1 MGILSTM
8 GILGTIVLAAG
19 VVVLLLLIA
28 LGLVAIVMSDQA
40 ERRTVLAVVVIGGLS
55 LLLLLLCCGTVVGL
69 AWYFT
74 TQTSAPAPVPPPARP
89 VPPPV
94 PRPLVTTASI
104 SLVPDSATV
113 AQGESIYVTIYIT
126 DATGLYGVEVHLTHD
141 DGLSAG
147 GLVPGTCA
155 NDFVALSRTAEGQI
169 EFAAA
174 RMSPH
179 PPLSGDCDVATFTV
193 TGEAPGTHAIAFDD
207 AILADSDGNALPV
220 LIRDGSITVTAP
232 IP

>member
-1 MGILSTM
+1 MTMLS
-8 GILGTIVLAAG
+8 TIVLAAG

-55 LLLLLLCCGTVVGL
+55 LLLLLLCCGTVAGL

-74 TQTSAPAPVPPPARP
+74 TQAPALAPIPPPARP
-89 VPPPV
+89 VP
-94 PRPLVTTASI
+94 RPLVPPASI
-104 SLVPDSATV
+104 SLVPDGATV
-113 AQGESIYVTIYIT
+113 AQGESISVTIYIT
-126 DATGLYGVEVHLTHD
+126 DATGLYGVQVHLTHD

-155 NDFVALSRTAEGQI
+155 SDFVAPPRTAEGQI

-174 RMSPH
+174 RVSPH
-179 PPLSGDCDVATFTV
+179 PPLSGDCDAATFTV
-193 TGEAPGTHAIAFDD
+193 TGEAPGTHVIAFDD
-207 AILADSDGNALPV
+207 AILADSNGNALPV
-220 LIRDGSITVTAP
+220 LTRDGSITVTSPAP
-232 IP
+232 

>member
-1 MGILSTM
+1 MTMLS
-8 GILGTIVLAAG
+8 TIVLAAG

-40 ERRTVLAVVVIGGLS
+40 ERRTVLAVVLIGGLS
-55 LLLLLLCCGTVVGL
+55 LLLLLLCCGTVAGL
-69 AWYFT
+69 TWYFT
-74 TQTSAPAPVPPPARP
+74 TQTSAPAPVPPPAP
-89 VPPPV
+89 A
-94 PRPLVTTASI
+94 PRPLVPPASI
-104 SLVPDSATV
+104 SLVPDGATV
-113 AQGESIYVTIYIT
+113 AQGESISVTIYIT
-126 DATGLYGVEVHLTHD
+126 DATGLYGVQVHLTHD

-155 NDFVALSRTAEGQI
+155 SDFAALSRTAEGQI

-174 RMSPH
+174 RVSPQ

-220 LIRDGSITVTAP
+220 LIRDGSITVTSP
-232 IP
+232 TP